1 MVSFNMLLRLNA
13 LPEKADALEAFFA
26 RILPETRTFEGC
38 QWIDLYRVSKA
49 PHSFILIEQWNSVED
64 YQQYVAYRTSRG
76 EADEM
81 ASLLH
86 DPIDAVQLMTTKA

>member
-1 MVSFNMLLRLNA
+1 MSFNMLLKLNT

-38 QWIDLYRVSKA
+38 QWIDLYRVSA
-49 PHSFILIEQWNSVED
+49 TPHSFILIEEWKSVED

-81 ASLLH
+81 ASLLAE
-86 DPIDAVQLMTTKA
+86 PIDAVQLVTTRA